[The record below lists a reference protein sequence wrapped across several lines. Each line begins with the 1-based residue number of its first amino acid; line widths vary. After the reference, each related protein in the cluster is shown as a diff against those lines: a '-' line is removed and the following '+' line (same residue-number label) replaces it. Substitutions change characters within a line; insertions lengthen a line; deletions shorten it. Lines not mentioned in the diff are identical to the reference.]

1 MMHANQVQRMQEV
14 NCGGGVAPGGGTSGP
29 VVLSGMRPGAHGRRV
44 PSRRAIAAA
53 RLAAAGTIGACAA
66 AVAMAGWA
74 IPAAWAARG
83 YPAAGGEWAAIILAA
98 VAGWWAVV
106 GCAALVLRVRRRR
119 EGVR

>member
-1 MMHANQVQRMQEV
+1 MMHAYQMQRMRAANSHSSTRTQ
-14 NCGGGVAPGGGTSGP
+14 GP
-29 VVLSGMRPGAHGRRV
+29 VVLPGMRTGAHASRV

-53 RLAAAGTIGACAA
+53 RLAATGTIGACTA

-83 YPAAGGEWAAIILAA
+83 YPAVGGEWAAIIVAA

-106 GCAALVLRVRRRR
+106 GGAALLLRRKKSQTKR
-119 EGVR
+119 

>member
-1 MMHANQVQRMQEV
+1 MYASTTVQRMQEV
-14 NCGGGVAPGGGTSGP
+14 DCGGGVTPGGGTSGP
-29 VVLSGMRPGAHGRRV
+29 VVLPGVRTGAHAGRV
-44 PSRRAIAAA
+44 PSRRAIASA
-53 RLAAAGTIGACAA
+53 RLAAAGTIGACTA

-83 YPAAGGEWAAIILAA
+83 YPAAGGEWVAIILAA

-106 GCAALVLRVRRRR
+106 GGAALVLRVRRLR